1 MGNEFFEL
9 CHESLA
15 VLLKERN
22 LSQAELAHRLRMSKK
37 TVQRWINRTTRR
49 ISAET
54 LEQLAQV
61 LGAPTERL
69 TRTSEKIQIR
79 PFHAGLKELTTED
92 YLIRVRISG
101 EWESYLKILQS
112 FPIDEIP
119 TQQQALV
126 YKNIGIANI
135 YLGKLRAAK
144 NSLQKSVSLAQTMQ
158 DDEMQVL
165 AHSWLALRDELYGS
179 PSEAKENLDKAE
191 SLLTSDSRPIVKAVF
206 YFLKGRV
213 LYHGENNA
221 EAHKYIRM
229 AISETYKAPEGS
241 LRITAIYYMHLSWA
255 HLRDKDYNK
264 AKNSLRRV
272 RFYAEKT
279 GWVRGQAISYL
290 TSAILDSQVNPE
302 CPKLMQ
308 SLKKGRGL
316 YRSAKEFP
324 LETQLEQAE
333 FVLSVL
339 SQNFEK
345 AKTFVQKRITAS
357 QSSPLLTAH
366 AIMDAMFLNRL
377 CPGIFVLRPSI
388 IEKAEKLFAANNL
401 THSTRNL
408 NYLLGTEKITR
419 EDFIKNYI
427 F

>member
-22 LSQAELAHRLRMSKK
+22 LSQAELAHRLDMSKK

-54 LEQLAQV
+54 LEKLAEV
-61 LGAPTERL
+61 LNAPAERL
-69 TRTSEKIQIR
+69 TRSGEKIQIR

-92 YLIRVRISG
+92 YLVRVRISG
-101 EWESYLKILQS
+101 EWESYLKILLS
-112 FPIDEIP
+112 FPIDETP
-119 TQQQALV
+119 SQQQALV
-126 YKNIGIANI
+126 YKNVGIANI

-144 NSLQKSVSLAQTMQ
+144 NALQKSISLAQTLQ
-158 DDEMQVL
+158 DEEIQIL
-165 AHSWLALRDELYGS
+165 SHSWLALRDELYGS
-179 PSEAKENLDKAE
+179 PSDAQSNIEKAE
-191 SLLTSDSRPIVKAVF
+191 SLLNSDSRPMVKAVF

-221 EAHKYIRM
+221 DAHKYMRM
-229 AISETYKAPEGS
+229 AISQTYMAPEGS

-255 HLRDKDYNK
+255 QLRDRNYAK
-264 AKNSLRRV
+264 AKSSLRRV

-279 GWVRGQAISYL
+279 GWVRGQAIAHL
-290 TSAILDSQVNPE
+290 TSAVLDSQVNPD
-302 CPKLMQ
+302 CPEILR
-308 SLKKGRGL
+308 SLKRGRGL
-316 YRSAKEFP
+316 RRSAKEIP

-333 FVLSVL
+333 FVLSIL
-339 SQNFEK
+339 NQDFEK
-345 AKTFVQKRITAS
+345 AKIWVQKRITAS
-357 QSSPLLTAH
+357 QSSPLLTAN
-366 AIMDAMFLNRL
+366 AIMDALFLNRL
-377 CPGIFVLRPSI
+377 CPGIFTIRPSI

-401 THSTRNL
+401 IQSTRNL
-408 NYLLGTEKITR
+408 NYLLGTEKISR
-419 EDFIKNYI
+419 EDFIKKYI